1 MADTT
6 DQASSLHHDHK
17 PSNLHTD
24 YEQTCKAL
32 AVLTKEVF
40 KSTFTS
46 SKIKCLLSEIG
57 KLVGLGPLDHE
68 G

>member
-40 KSTFTS
+40 TS
-46 SKIKCLLSEIG
+46 ENKVFLYYLKDKTRTDICVTDSNTVS
-57 KLVGLGPLDHE
+57 
-68 G
+68 